1 MKPVIK
7 WVGGKQGNLHYIKE
21 LLPKKFNKY
30 YEPFAGGLAVL
41 LDLNPTD
48 FTIND
53 INPELFNMYTQIR
66 DHVEDVIEF
75 LTILDKQHESWSD
88 PKEYFYM
95 VRGNFNE
102 CLGVKSA
109 KQAARFIYLNKHC
122 FNGLYRVNSKGE
134 FNVPFNGKLSGR
146 SFYPDQLRELSS
158 ILKNARILNTDFEA
172 AVKDAS
178 VGDFVFFDSP
188 YAPIT
193 ATSFT
198 DYTKEGFS
206 YEDHVRLAKVFKEL
220 TNRGCYCMLT
230 NHDTPLIRELYKDYK
245 IEVVDVRRSINR
257 KGDSRTGK
265 EVIITNYDVE
275 DKRASDILSVDLHDS
290 DVIIS
295 DTYNELYSELGLP
308 EDRLINKEINL

>member
-1 MKPVIK
+1 MMKPVIK
-7 WVGGKQGNLHYIKE
+7 WVGGKSQLAQKIRE
-21 LLPKKFNKY
+21 MLPINFNKYSYQKY

-53 INPELFNMYTQIR
+53 INPELFNMYIQIR

-75 LTILDKQHESWSD
+75 LTILDKQHEAWSE

-146 SFYPDQLRELSS
+146 SFDPDQLRELSS

-172 AVKDAS
+172 AVQDAS

-230 NHDTPLIRELYKDYK
+230 NHDTPLIRELYKDCK

-257 KGDSRTGK
+257 KGDGRTGK
-265 EVIITNYDVE
+265 EVIITNYNPEGTDFAPIVLEPHDEGDVE
-275 DKRASDILSVDLHDS
+275 
-290 DVIIS
+290 
-295 DTYNELYSELGLP
+295 
-308 EDRLINKEINL
+308 